1 MMLLVVMV
9 RVTVMVMVMVML
21 LVVMLLVV
29 TVTKKLWMLGA
40 PASPD
45 LVSNASKSGADIK
58 IHPVPPQH

>member
-1 MMLLVVMV
+1 MMPLVV
-9 RVTVMVMVMVML
+9 RVTVTLMVMVM
-21 LVVMLLVV
+21 VMLLVV

-58 IHPVPPQH
+58 IHPVPAQH

>member
-9 RVTVMVMVMVML
+9 MVTVTLMVMVMVM
-21 LVVMLLVV
+21 VMLLVV

-58 IHPVPPQH
+58 IHPVPAQH